1 MSGRDCDQLIA
12 DYADL
17 GVTCGYVGNLEPWG
31 DQRTFKVFTKL
42 ATKPNASACDVS
54 IQVFVPPQEHRR
66 FEPGSGVG
74 WWKGDVVFDTPDV
87 RDRLDAIRA
96 RLERGELYR
105 VGGFGA

>member
-1 MSGRDCDQLIA
+1 MMADTKQLIA

-17 GVTCGYVGNLEPWG
+17 GVTCGYIGNLESWG

-42 ATKPNASACDVS
+42 STKPGASACDVS
-54 IQVFVPPQEHRR
+54 IPVFTPPAEHRR

-74 WWKGDVVFDTPDV
+74 WWKGDVIFDTPEV
-87 RDRLDAIRA
+87 REQLDAIRA

-105 VGGFGA
+105 VGGRAA